1 MTRIVVGL
9 GNPGPDYAKT
19 RHNLGFEVVEHLALH
34 EGLFFSP
41 GDRLDGYAGPRDL
54 RFARSHVP
62 DGLLVE
68 PLTYMN
74 RSGEVVGPLVDLIGG
89 DPSRILV
96 VVDDLD
102 LDVGVLRLRKRGGHG
117 GQNGMRSI
125 IGALGTDRF
134 PRMRLGIGRPE
145 TDAVRHVL
153 GRFDVHERPLA
164 DSAVQRAAEAA
175 GAWLA
180 GEDLDKLMS
189 RFHSR

>member
-9 GNPGPDYAKT
+9 GNPGPDYQKT

-34 EGLFFSP
+34 EGLLFEP
-41 GDRLDGYAGPRDL
+41 GDRLDGYAGPPNL
-54 RFARSHVP
+54 VFARSHVP
-62 DGLLVE
+62 DALLVE

-74 RSGEVVGPLVDLIGG
+74 RSGEVVGPLVELSGG

-102 LDVGVLRLRKRGGHG
+102 LDLGVLRLRERGGHG

-153 GRFDVHERPLA
+153 GRFDVHERPIA
-164 DSAVQRAAEAA
+164 DQVVQRAAEAA
-175 GAWLA
+175 RAWLG
-180 GEDLDKLMS
+180 GEGLDKLMS